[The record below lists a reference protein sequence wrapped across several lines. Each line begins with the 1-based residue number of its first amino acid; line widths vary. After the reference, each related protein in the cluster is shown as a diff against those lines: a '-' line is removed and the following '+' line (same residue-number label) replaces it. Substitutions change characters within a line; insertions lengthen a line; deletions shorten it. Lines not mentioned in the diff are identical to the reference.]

1 MANTISNFE
10 WWIKENLLGIGQQSA
25 STAAFSAPSDDTE
38 IRYTGPRYA
47 DDFIVGTPTQES
59 EIPSQFHRALYA
71 RVLME
76 HFEEQGQLRTAR
88 TWERIWDK
96 LVREGRAYAF
106 QDRTGAPIDVVPHD
120 L

>member
-1 MANTISNFE
+1 MSISNFE

-25 STAAFSAPSDDTE
+25 STFSAPSDDTE

-47 DDFIVGTPTQES
+47 DAFTGALTQES

-76 HFEEQGQLRTAR
+76 HFEEQGQIRAAR

-106 QDRTGAPIDVVPHD
+106 QDKTSAPIAVVPQD
-120 L
+120 F